1 MVTTG
6 PAAPSIDDANGGSG
20 LPVAYAEWRS
30 SRLGQITDALEERLL
45 LDLLGPVRG
54 LAVLDVGCGDGV
66 LASALA
72 SRGAQVT
79 GLDMDPQMLAAAK
92 RRARS
97 ASIELRLVEG
107 RVEALPFPS
116 ETFDRVVA
124 VAVLCFVR
132 NTDQAMSEIARVV
145 KPGGRVAIGELGRWN
160 SWAAFRRMKGW
171 FGAATWK
178 AVRFRSARELRS
190 LAEGCGLDVNQ
201 TVGAIYYPHS
211 GIAALLLA
219 PFDRWCARWT
229 TVGAAFIAVLASKHR
244 MGADTADKQ
253 RSP

>member
-6 PAAPSIDDANGGSG
+6 RAAPSIDDANGGSG
-20 LPVAYAEWRS
+20 LPAAYEEWRS

-54 LAVLDVGCGDGV
+54 LTVLDVGCGDGV

-72 SRGAQVT
+72 RRGAQVT
-79 GLDMDPQMLAAAK
+79 GLDIDPQMLAVAE

-97 ASIELRLVEG
+97 ESIELQLVEG

-132 NTDQAMSEIARVV
+132 DTDQAMSEIARILR
-145 KPGGRVAIGELGRWN
+145 PGGRVVIGELGRWN
-160 SWAAFRRMKGW
+160 SWAALRRVKGW

-190 LAEGCGLDVNQ
+190 LVEACGLDVNE
-201 TVGAIYYPHS
+201 TVGAIYYPHI
-211 GIAALLLA
+211 GIAALMLA
-219 PFDRWCARWT
+219 RFDRWCARRT

-244 MGADTADKQ
+244 TGADAPDKQ
-253 RSP
+253 RLP